1 MPLSRVKQRED
12 VFYRLFKEFST
23 KILEAGET
31 YSKLVH
37 DYPDSAYQISLLKDY
52 EVAGDNCVR
61 SIFTELNTS
70 FITPFDR
77 EDIAAIAREMDEV
90 IDNMEGVSARFELYQ
105 VTEMREDAIAMCDLT
120 LEAVRELDLMFE
132 AFPNFKK
139 DKTVDEHAL
148 RVNDIEDKGDVVYR
162 QALAKLFR
170 EDLDALEVVKWREL
184 LSKQEHALD
193 ACKNVTNAVS
203 GVVMKN
209 A

>member
-1 MPLSRVKQRED
+1 MARMKKEDAFYTMLKQLVATIEDASVEYERV
-12 VFYRLFKEFST
+12 
-23 KILEAGET
+23 
-31 YSKLVH
+31 
-37 DYPDSAYQISLLKDY
+37 
-52 EVAGDNCVR
+52 VAGYPETISSTPQIKVYE
-61 SIFTELNTS
+61 TECDEQVKKIMEELYKA

-148 RVNDIEDKGDVVYR
+148 RVNDIEDKGDVVYS

-193 ACKNVTNAVS
+193 ACKNVANAVS

>member
-12 VFYRLFKEFST
+12 VFFQLFRDFST

-37 DYPDSAYQISLLKDY
+37 DYPDSAYHIPLMKDY
-52 EVAGDNCVR
+52 EVAGDACVR
-61 SIFTELNTS
+61 SILTELSTS

-77 EDIAAIAREMDEV
+77 EDINLIAREMDEV
-90 IDNMEGVSARFELYQ
+90 VDNMEGVSARFELYR
-105 VTEMREDAIAMCDLT
+105 VTEMREDAVSLCDLT
-120 LEAVRELDLMFE
+120 VECIRELDKMFD
-132 AFPNFKK
+132 AFSHYKK
-139 DKTVDEHAL
+139 DNRVDEHAV
-148 RVNDIEDKGDVVYR
+148 RVNDIEDKGDIVYR

-170 EDLDALEVVKWREL
+170 EDLAPLEVVKWREL

-193 ACKNVTNAVS
+193 ACKNVANLVS

>member
-1 MPLSRVKQRED
+1 MARMKKEDAFYTMLKQLVATIEDAAVEYERV
-12 VFYRLFKEFST
+12 
-23 KILEAGET
+23 
-31 YSKLVH
+31 
-37 DYPDSAYQISLLKDY
+37 
-52 EVAGDNCVR
+52 VAGYPETISSTPQIKVYE
-61 SIFTELNTS
+61 TECDEQVKKIMEELYKA

-193 ACKNVTNAVS
+193 ACKNVANAVS

>member
-1 MPLSRVKQRED
+1 MARMKKEDAFYTMLKQLVATIEDAAVEYERVIAGYPETIS
-12 VFYRLFKEFST
+12 ST
-23 KILEAGET
+23 PQIKVYETECDEQVKKIME
-31 YSKLVH
+31 
-37 DYPDSAYQISLLKDY
+37 
-52 EVAGDNCVR
+52 
-61 SIFTELNTS
+61 ELYKA

-193 ACKNVTNAVS
+193 ACKNVANAVS